1 MTKLIAGILLCFL
14 LVPITVCADEYF
26 EARLDQGL
34 RTSEAQSY
42 ALIEKARANR
52 TDASALLHQAEK
64 YSPNLPAVFFEMAKA
79 NFTFSYEGVLASVN
93 DVVKGFNAYTRNF
106 LWALTFACNVYFG
119 LLVSFF
125 LCAAVIVG
133 LRTVNDFPLL
143 GHELRESGSRALLLT
158 ALIVLSAMSPLLLVG
173 GMMVLL
179 GVSMRRMDKAVV
191 IVILV
196 ALAASPFLFR
206 TATLLF
212 NGFTSGQFRAV
223 VEANE
228 SKGNLYALTALG
240 EQHKSYE
247 RFSHALAL
255 KRTGRYDEAIA
266 IYRSLLE
273 QQQDPKVC
281 VNLGNCYLAL
291 NRPEEALAMYE
302 KAIELRPLASAYY
315 NHSQVSR
322 ELLQFE
328 KGDEYFKKA
337 LEIDRSAVSAY
348 RDIAG
353 RSPNRLVVDE
363 TLSFEELWQIL
374 RTQPVRTTLFG
385 MSLVTD
391 WVIACVA
398 VLLIV
403 GFWFLSGRRGKP
415 AVRCKRCGLIFCP
428 KCEKGITWGGMCAQC
443 FRSLVKLEE
452 LEVKERVAQLL
463 EIYESQRKRRM
474 LLRILSFGI
483 PGAAQVF
490 GGKVLFGFLL
500 MWPFLFFAS
509 LPVMNTVF
517 GRGGGPAM
525 HGFLTGFAL
534 VCAGAVYLCALII
547 TRQRIS
553 KGWL

>member
-14 LVPITVCADEYF
+14 LVPMAAGADEYF
-26 EARLDQGL
+26 ESRLDQGL
-34 RTSEAQSY
+34 RTSEARSY

-52 TDASALLHQAEK
+52 ADASALLHQAEK
-64 YSPNLPAVFFEMAKA
+64 YSPDLPAVFFEMAKT

-93 DVVKGFNAYTRNF
+93 DAMMGFNAYSRNF
-106 LWALTFACNVYFG
+106 LWALTFADNVYFS

-125 LCAAVIVG
+125 LCAIVIVG

-143 GHELRESGSRALLLT
+143 GHELRESGTRALLLT
-158 ALIVLSAMSPLLLVG
+158 GLVVLAAMSPLLLVG

-179 GVSMRRMDKAVV
+179 GVSMRRMDKTVV
-191 IVILV
+191 IVFLV
-196 ALAASPFLFR
+196 VLAGSPFFFR

-212 NGFTSGQFRAV
+212 NAFTSGQFRAV
-223 VEANE
+223 VEVNE
-228 SKGNLYALTALG
+228 SKGNLYALSALG
-240 EQHKSYE
+240 EQQKRHE
-247 RFSHALAL
+247 RFSYALAL
-255 KRTGRYDEAIA
+255 KRTGRYDEAIS
-266 IYRSLLE
+266 IYRSLLQE
-273 QQQDPKVC
+273 QQDPKVY
-281 VNLGNCYLAL
+281 VNLGNCSVAL

-302 KAIELRPLASAYY
+302 KAIEIQPLASAYY

-348 RDIAG
+348 RDISG
-353 RSPNRLVVDE
+353 RNPNRIVVDE
-363 TLSFEELWQIL
+363 TYSFRDLWEVL

-385 MSLVTD
+385 LSIVTE
-391 WVIACVA
+391 WVLAVAA
-398 VLLIV
+398 VLLMAA
-403 GFWFLSGRRGKP
+403 FWFLSGRRGKP
-415 AVRCKRCGLIFCP
+415 AVRCKRCGVIFCP
-428 KCEKGITWGGMCAQC
+428 KCEKGISWGGMCAQC

-463 EIYESQRKRRM
+463 QIYESQKKRRTV
-474 LLRILSFGI
+474 LRILSYTL

-490 GGKVLFGFLL
+490 GGKVLYGFLL
-500 MWPFLFFAS
+500 MWPFLFFATV
-509 LPVMNTVF
+509 PVMNTVF

-534 VCAGAVYLCALII
+534 VCAAAVYLFALVI